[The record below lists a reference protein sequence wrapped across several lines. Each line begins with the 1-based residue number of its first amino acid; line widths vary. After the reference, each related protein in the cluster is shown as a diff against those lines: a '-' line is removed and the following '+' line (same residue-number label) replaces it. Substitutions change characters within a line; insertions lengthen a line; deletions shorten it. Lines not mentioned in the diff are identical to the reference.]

1 GGGRRRPHP
10 DLPAARL
17 RGRRG
22 RPLPAADVGDGR
34 VPRPDRPL
42 PVGGGPAHRPRL
54 RRSGR
59 LEERR
64 LDGARARRRAR
75 RGADQGRDRQRR
87 GRPRQVGPARRPGGG
102 RPRAAPPL
110 HRHRPGP
117 AGGVH
122 AAVPPHHR
130 RGRAVAAD
138 RGRRR
143 GRRRPR
149 QRDAGRGPR
158 AHGRRRRRRGRPDGA
173 APGEH
178 PGVQE
183 TEVTSLDEDAVG
195 PDSARPGAVDPE
207 ERVPAPR
214 EGGGVTLSVVILTM
228 GNRPA
233 ELARAVRSAL
243 DQENVAVEVILV
255 GNGVP
260 GDWTPGDDPAF
271 EDERVT
277 LLRLP
282 KNVGIPAGRNG
293 GVEASSGDVILFLDD
308 DGWYRSTRLGTYL
321 RDRFA
326 AEPDLGVVSFR
337 VRDPE
342 GGRGERRHVP
352 RLRAGDPE
360 RSSAVTTFLGGAC
373 AVRRAAFDAG
383 GGLPEDFFYAHE
395 ETDLAWRVLDA
406 GYRIVYD

>member
-1 GGGRRRPHP
+1 M
-10 DLPAARL
+10 
-17 RGRRG
+17 
-22 RPLPAADVGDGR
+22 
-34 VPRPDRPL
+34 
-42 PVGGGPAHRPRL
+42 
-54 RRSGR
+54 
-59 LEERR
+59 
-64 LDGARARRRAR
+64 
-75 RGADQGRDRQRR
+75 
-87 GRPRQVGPARRPGGG
+87 
-102 RPRAAPPL
+102 
-110 HRHRPGP
+110 
-117 AGGVH
+117 
-122 AAVPPHHR
+122 
-130 RGRAVAAD
+130 
-138 RGRRR
+138 
-143 GRRRPR
+143 
-149 QRDAGRGPR
+149 
-158 AHGRRRRRRGRPDGA
+158 
-173 APGEH
+173 
-178 PGVQE
+178 
-183 TEVTSLDEDAVG
+183 TSLDEDAVG

-282 KNVGIPAGRNG
+282 KNVGIPAGRNR
-293 GVEASSGDVILFLDD
+293 GVEASSGDVVLFLDD

-406 GYRIVYD
+406 GYRIVYDASAVMFHPAVLPTRHDMFYRYNARNRVWLARRNLPWPLAFTYLAVWVAMTVVRERRPSALKPWFKGFAEGWRRPAGPRRPIRWRTAWRMTLTGRPPII